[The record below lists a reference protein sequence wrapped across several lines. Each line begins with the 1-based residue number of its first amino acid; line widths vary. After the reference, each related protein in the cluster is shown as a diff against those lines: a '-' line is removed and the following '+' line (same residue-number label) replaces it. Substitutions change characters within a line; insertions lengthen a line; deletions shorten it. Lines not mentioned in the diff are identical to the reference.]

1 MEDEEVLRW
10 HVVSCLAV
18 SIGLEWL
25 NTGGRRGR
33 ATDSASRS
41 MAGSIAAELRV

>member
-10 HVVSCLAV
+10 HVSSCLAV
-18 SIGLEWL
+18 SIGLEEL
-25 NTGGRRGR
+25 KSGGRRGR